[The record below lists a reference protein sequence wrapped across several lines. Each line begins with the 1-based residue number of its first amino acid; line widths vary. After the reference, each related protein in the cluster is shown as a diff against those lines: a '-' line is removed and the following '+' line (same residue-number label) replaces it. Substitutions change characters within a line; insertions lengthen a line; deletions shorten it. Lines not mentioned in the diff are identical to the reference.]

1 MSRLNKGFS
10 FRNFMQ
16 RFYQLFVLF
25 RIETLSDQLLKTFRL
40 FIRNYDI
47 KNFIQIYRDMLI
59 SSSLKRN

>member
-47 KNFIQIYRDMLI
+47 ENFIQIYREHAYF
-59 SSSLKRN
+59 